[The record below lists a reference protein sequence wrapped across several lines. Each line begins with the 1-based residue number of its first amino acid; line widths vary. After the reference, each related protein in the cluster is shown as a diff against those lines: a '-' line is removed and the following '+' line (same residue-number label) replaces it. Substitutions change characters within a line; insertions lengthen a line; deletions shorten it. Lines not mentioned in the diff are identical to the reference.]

1 MDIVF
6 VFSRP
11 NMYAPK
17 GNKEESDMQSKNY
30 SEILKELAEENIFGS
45 NLEASQSEID
55 DYNRKEELEAMY
67 QRF

>member
-1 MDIVF
+1 
-6 VFSRP
+6 
-11 NMYAPK
+11 
-17 GNKEESDMQSKNY
+17 MQSKNY
-30 SEILKELAEENIFGS
+30 SEILKELAEENIFGN